1 VDEMGTRKA
10 GPQNFEKNN
19 NNSLVRRELHPN
31 SSRRAN
37 NPDLIV
43 TTVIVTLNHNR
54 SGANFFP
61 QFMKRMR

>member
-1 VDEMGTRKA
+1 MDTRKA

-19 NNSLVRRELHPN
+19 NNAFIRGELHSN

-54 SGANFFP
+54 SGADFFP